1 MAGARVRKRR
11 RVAAQ
16 WFVLAAL
23 AALIPAWLTVMT
35 VGECQD
41 AVDPAL
47 SVCTSGPP
55 LGDAGT
61 VVVWGLWAVF
71 AFWCIGRAFRSLR

>member
-1 MAGARVRKRR
+1 MAGARVRKERR
-11 RVAAQ
+11 FAGHWLV
-16 WFVLAAL
+16 VAAL
-23 AALIPAWLTVMT
+23 AAVIPAWLTVMT

-41 AVDPAL
+41 SVDPAL
-47 SVCTSGPP
+47 SACTSGPP

-71 AFWCIGRAFRSLR
+71 AFWCIGLTFRSLR